1 LESRFSVG
9 DSGLGLGLPGCFIR
23 QAIDCFALLG
33 NEKHR
38 RRIQSKPYVIW
49 IIPGGE
55 IYRFSVLVINWFY
68 SPNALSGVS
77 SIKMK

>member
-1 LESRFSVG
+1 MNDLWAQM
-9 DSGLGLGLPGCFIR
+9 SGLGLGLPGYFIR

-55 IYRFSVLVINWFY
+55 IYHFFCF
-68 SPNALSGVS
+68 GD
-77 SIKMK
+77 